1 MNDDLLVFTASAEA
15 SQSTYEDGAILGSV
29 VGTIDRGGEV
39 RRLRTL
45 DRKHK
50 VEGVHGVL
58 DSGVVT
64 MTFVCDQD
72 DPDIPSPLLSATMP
86 LDPG

>member
-1 MNDDLLVFTASAEA
+1 
-15 SQSTYEDGAILGSV
+15 V

-39 RRLRTL
+39 RRLRTI

-50 VEGVHGVL
+50 VEGVHAAL
-58 DSGVVT
+58 DTGVVT

-72 DPDIPSPLLSATMP
+72 DPEIPSPLLSATMP
-86 LDPG
+86 VDPP